1 MTASTVLLGGLTWE
15 ELAADRRVR
24 RLRRGKHFRGDVRAV
39 QHEAAA
45 AADELGLA
53 VRAVR
58 DDFLRTAY
66 VWIQFTDAELPLG
79 EPCPRCG
86 STELVRTHELF
97 GRCPRCGARLA
108 FLPGVTPAEGGV
120 GTTVKSAK
128 ERRQEARLLKQRID
142 MFTNVRLVFDPEE
155 SDDEQEV
162 WYGRG
167 EYEDEA
173 LLLRVVYPLREGARQ
188 PHPQDPDDELHYVRY
203 WALEPYT
210 RAVELGVEWD

>member
-1 MTASTVLLGGLTWE
+1 MTASTVLLDGLTWE
-15 ELAADRRVR
+15 DLAADRRVR

-45 AADELGLA
+45 AAEELGLV

-66 VWIQFTDAELPLG
+66 VWVQFTDAEVPLG

-97 GRCPRCGARLA
+97 GHCPHCGTRLA

-120 GTTVKSAK
+120 GTTAKSAK
-128 ERRQEARLLKQRID
+128 QRRHEERLLRQRID
-142 MFTNVRLVFDPEE
+142 MFTNVRLIFDPEE
-155 SDDEQEV
+155 SDEEQEV

-167 EYEDEA
+167 EYEGEA

-203 WALEPYT
+203 WALEPYS
-210 RAVELGVEWD
+210 RAVQLGVV

>member
-1 MTASTVLLGGLTWE
+1 MTEPTVLLGGLTWE

-45 AADELGLA
+45 AAEAMGLA

-86 STELVRTHELF
+86 SKELVRTHEHY
-97 GRCPRCGARLA
+97 GRCPQCGARLA
-108 FLPGVTPAEGGV
+108 FLLGVTPAEGGV
-120 GTTVKSAK
+120 GTRAQSAK
-128 ERRQEARLLKQRID
+128 QRRQEARLLRQRID

-155 SDDEQEV
+155 SDEEQEV

-188 PHPQDPDDELHYVRY
+188 PHPHSPEDELHYVRY
-203 WALEPYT
+203 WGLEPYA
-210 RAVELGVEWD
+210 RAIELGVDLD